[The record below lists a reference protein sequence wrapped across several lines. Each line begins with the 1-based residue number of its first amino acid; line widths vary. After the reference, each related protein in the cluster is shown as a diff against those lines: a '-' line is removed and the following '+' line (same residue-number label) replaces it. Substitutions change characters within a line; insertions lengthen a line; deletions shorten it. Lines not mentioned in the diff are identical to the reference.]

1 MLPPSQKPNLIGGHF
16 RKFRTD
22 PTGFLTAQSKL
33 GDVSYFRMGSQPGYF
48 LNHPDLVR
56 DLFVLNAH
64 KFMKG
69 RALQRAKNLLGEG
82 LLTSEGEFHLRQRR
96 MIQPAFHRAR
106 IADYAKSM
114 VEFADQMAATWNDG
128 DVRDIDKEMMHL
140 TLQIV
145 GKTLF
150 NANVEDDAD
159 NVGNAMTTVSKLF
172 NFLLL
177 PYSEWLQK
185 LPLPRARRFNRARTT
200 LNSVIYGIINERRRA
215 GEDTGDLL
223 SMLLAA
229 RDEDDGG
236 SMTDVQ
242 IRDEALTLFLAGHE
256 TTSNALTWT
265 WYLLSQNPDKA
276 EKMYEELDRVLDA
289 GRNPTGREGVAN
301 AERGMRSAD
310 SNPKSKIQNPKSD
323 SRLPTIDDLPNL
335 KYTESVIAESMRLFP
350 PAWAIGRLA
359 TEEHEF
365 SGFAIPK
372 GALILVS
379 PYVIGRDPRFWERA
393 DEFIPERWNTQSVKE
408 AGQKNIY
415 FPFGGGVR
423 RCIGEAFAW
432 TEGILLLA
440 TLAREWKLSLIPEQK
455 IGLQPLITL
464 RPKYGMKMRLSARH
478 ENFNAEPAENAEEK
492 MFLPPRSPR

>member
-1 MLPPSQKPNLIGGHF
+1 MELQLPPSQKPNLIGGHF
-16 RKFRTD
+16 RKFRKD
-22 PTGFLTAQSKL
+22 PTGFLTAQAAL
-33 GDVSYFRMGSQPGYF
+33 GDVTFFRMGSQPGYF

-56 DLFVLNAH
+56 DLLVISAH

-82 LLTSEGEFHLRQRR
+82 LLTSEGDFHLRQRR

-106 IADYAKSM
+106 IVEYARSMVDYAERMSTSWK
-114 VEFADQMAATWNDG
+114 DG
-128 DVRDIDKEMMHL
+128 EVRDIDKEMMHL

-150 NANVEDDAD
+150 SAEVEDDAD
-159 NVGNAMTTVSKLF
+159 AVGSAMTAVSMLF
-172 NFLLL
+172 DFLLL

-185 LPLPRARRFNRARTT
+185 LPLPQTKRFQRARET
-200 LNSVIYGIINERRRA
+200 LNDVIYGIINDRRKS
-215 GEDTGDLL
+215 GDDTGDLL

-229 RDEDDGG
+229 RDEDDGRRM
-236 SMTDVQ
+236 SDEQV
-242 IRDEALTLFLAGHE
+242 RDEALTLFLAGHE
-256 TTSNALTWT
+256 TTSNAMTFT

-276 EKMYEELDRVLDA
+276 AMMRREIDRFPAHRWL
-289 GRNPTGREGVAN
+289 TF
-301 AERGMRSAD
+301 
-310 SNPKSKIQNPKSD
+310 
-323 SRLPTIDDLPNL
+323 DDLPNL
-335 KYTESVIAESMRLFP
+335 KYTESILAESMRLFP

-359 TEEHEF
+359 LEEHEF
-365 SGFAIPK
+365 GGYEIPK

-379 PYVIGRDPRFWERA
+379 PYIAGRDPRFWERA
-393 DEFIPERWNTQSVKE
+393 EEFVPERWQTQSVKE

-423 RCIGEAFAW
+423 RCIGESFAW

-440 TLAREWKLSLIPEQK
+440 TLARKWRLHLVPEQK

-464 RPKYGMKMRLSARH
+464 RPKFGMRMRIEAR
-478 ENFNAEPAENAEEK
+478 N
-492 MFLPPRSPR
+492 